1 MPPSIGGLLQEIVEV
16 LKSSTIVEEKGKDVR
31 PKFWAEYKKV
41 SSEFDDNM
49 LDWCNGNMDTILIFA
64 GLFSGINTA
73 FIMAMQPNPV
83 DTTNALLVLLIQVML
98 NGPSAAQSTSLSS
111 STNYPSIFWMQVLAY
126 MSLALSLLAAFG
138 AVMGKQ
144 WLNFYKT
151 HRYGN
156 GSLEE
161 RCKQRHDKF
170 QGLETWWF
178 EGMLQTFSDLLKASL
193 FLFGVSLAGWMWT
206 LQRTISIFIILMT
219 AFGSTCYVVAILVS
233 VIYPNCPFQTRLSL
247 TIRRFF
253 YGNLW
258 PKESFIVPA
267 MDWML
272 KTSTYPD
279 SVRAVL
285 DLLSDMPSFKSDVGV
300 KSLCKNVLHMFE
312 ACFLEDTPILEDAL
326 AYGTALIKFSMKYP
340 QVICMLQDTTR
351 WWKFWDLWHT
361 VYLSRAVE
369 ECQISHGKMTR
380 DFGDSSN
387 RRHQANIRTTM
398 HMVVPNDVGWIWS
411 ATFKPGRD
419 LEEAR
424 DLGKARDLEKARNL
438 EKVLMFNDIT
448 ARFIHT
454 EDFEAAGDAFILLS
468 GFKNCD
474 HSPSDLIPFLK
485 YSGKLLHG
493 ALRGARA
500 AFDNPEI
507 KCDLTF
513 RKTVLM
519 AICPINGKDSQF
531 INANRLLNFTEWP
544 KDSHL
549 AGSPLSDIQRML
561 LLVLPTPLLG
571 NPAEYI
577 PFCRTLIRYLRSNKS
592 GDSNSKGVAL
602 RRACK
607 LRQDLAMIDAEGVD
621 PPTRDMVLS
630 EFYPALLKVVH
641 ADWSDRNDYLRLIF
655 ALASSTSWL
664 PRLHKDGLIKWCIN
678 ISLELQKSPD
688 PYSFYPAGILLRIQ
702 LAHPEHAALS
712 TITDDRWWN
721 MIKIAWRAASYK
733 HPLVITDVIE
743 IFEDLVT
750 GTEMHMPN
758 ERDELQAFLG
768 YLGSARANKQ
778 LGDHILW
785 TGKKAKY
792 EVDRLEREVHRKL
805 AALPLPVP
813 PPLPGPVTV

>member
-1 MPPSIGGLLQEIVEV
+1 MDHPEEKKAPEKNQSAMVYYLLQDIIEL

-41 SSEFDDNM
+41 SGEFDDNM

-73 FIMAMQPNPV
+73 FIMAMQPNSL
-83 DTTNALLVLLIQVML
+83 DTTNALLVLLIQITL
-98 NGPSAAQSTSLSS
+98 DGPSAAQSTSISS
-111 STNYPSIFWMQVLAY
+111 STNFPPIFWMQALAY

-144 WLNFYKT
+144 WLNFYKVR
-151 HRYGN
+151 RYGD

-170 QGLETWWF
+170 QGLEKWRF

-193 FLFGVSLAGWMWT
+193 FLFGVSVAGWMWT
-206 LQRTISIFIILMT
+206 LQRTISILIISMT
-219 AFGSTCYVVAILVS
+219 AFGFTCYGVTILLS

-247 TIRRFF
+247 NIRAFF
-253 YGNLW
+253 YGNSQS
-258 PKESFIVPA
+258 KESFIVSA

-279 SVRAVL
+279 AVRAVL
-285 DLLSDMPSFKSDVGV
+285 DLLSDMPSLKSYVGV
-300 KSLCKNVLHMFE
+300 KSLCENVLHMFE
-312 ACFLEDTPILEDAL
+312 ACFSMEDTSILEDAR
-326 AYGTALIKFSMKYP
+326 AYGTALIKFSRKHPKAMD
-340 QVICMLQDTTR
+340 MLPDTMR
-351 WWKFWDLWHT
+351 WWSFWEKWHT
-361 VYLSRAVE
+361 VYLSQAVE
-369 ECQISHGKMTR
+369 QCQNSHGKMTD
-380 DFGDSSN
+380 DFDDPSN

-398 HMVVPNDVGWIWS
+398 HMVVPNDVGWIWG

-419 LEEAR
+419 L
-424 DLGKARDLEKARNL
+424 GKARNSQ
-438 EKVLMFNDIT
+438 KVLVFNDIT

-468 GFKNCD
+468 GFKDCD
-474 HSPSDLIPFLK
+474 HSPSDLIPLLK

-519 AICPINGKDSQF
+519 AICPINGTDNQF
-531 INANRLLNFTEWP
+531 TNANRLLNFTEWP

-571 NPAEYI
+571 NHAEYI
-577 PFCRTLIRYLRSNKS
+577 PFCRTLICHLRSNKS
-592 GDSNSKGVAL
+592 GDSDLKRVAL

-607 LRQDLAMIDAEGVD
+607 LRQDLATIDAEGVD
-621 PPTRDMVLS
+621 PLTRDMVLS

-655 ALASSTSWL
+655 ALARSTSWL

-688 PYSFYPAGILLRIQ
+688 SYSFYPAGILLRIQ

-712 TITDDRWWN
+712 AITSDRWWN
-721 MIKIAWRAASYK
+721 MMKMAWHAASYK
-733 HPLVITDVIE
+733 YLLVITDVIE
-743 IFEDLVT
+743 IFEALVT
-750 GTEMHMPN
+750 GTETHMPY
-758 ERDELQAFLG
+758 EKEELQSFLG
-768 YLGSARANKQ
+768 DLGKARANKQ
-778 LGDHILW
+778 LGDHILLR

-792 EVDRLEREVHRKL
+792 EVERLEREVHRRL
-805 AALPLPVP
+805 ALPQP
-813 PPLPGPVTV
+813 PPPGPVTV